1 MNRMH
6 APLLPAL
13 GEAPVD
19 PSFGRSIG
27 AILIDAGRLSP
38 ADAESILRFQK
49 QHGSRFGDAAIELGL
64 LSREDIRFALAHQFD
79 YPCLPAGDPRSGL
92 GSGLDSL
99 PDPSL
104 VAAYRPDARIV
115 EQLRGLR
122 SQLMLRWFEAARA
135 GRALAVVGT
144 GRYEGRSF
152 IAANLA
158 VVFSQLGERTLLI
171 DADLRAP
178 AQHRLFR
185 LDTRPGLSERLSGRA
200 GDGVIVRIPGLR
212 ALSVLPAGALPPNP
226 QELLGR
232 AAFGELL
239 RTACRDYD
247 VVLIDTPAVGE
258 YADALTLAAR
268 AGGALLVAR
277 QDRSSLSAFASLAT
291 GLGKTCAVVG
301 SVLNDVRR

>member
-1 MNRMH
+1 MNRMD
-6 APLLPAL
+6 APSLPAL
-13 GEAPVD
+13 D
-19 PSFGRSIG
+19 PPAGRSIG

-49 QHGSRFGDAAIELGL
+49 QHGSRFGDAAVELGL
-64 LSREDIRFALAHQFD
+64 LSREDIRFALARQFD
-79 YPCLPAGDPRSGL
+79 YPCLTAGDPDSGR
-92 GSGLDSL
+92 DPR
-99 PDPSL
+99 PDGSL
-104 VAAYRPDARIV
+104 VAAYRPDVRIV

-122 SQLMLRWFEAARA
+122 SQLMLRWFESARSSKALAILGA
-135 GRALAVVGT
+135 GR
-144 GRYEGRSF
+144 REGRSF

-171 DADLRAP
+171 DADLRFP
-178 AQHRLFR
+178 TQHRLFR
-185 LDTRPGLSERLSGRA
+185 LDGRPGLSELLSGRA
-200 GDGVIVRIPGLR
+200 GGDAAVRIPGLR

-232 AAFGELL
+232 SVFGEVLHA
-239 RTACRDYD
+239 ACRDHD
-247 VVLIDTPAVGE
+247 VVLIDTPAAGE

-277 QDRSSLSAFASLAT
+277 QDHASLPAFASLAA
-291 GLGKTCAVVG
+291 GLGKTCTVVG